1 MEQGAGML
9 STLFGLIAVAEV
21 VLLALVIAMRRR
33 QPDWAFTLLILV
45 ILALIWDNT
54 VVAIGSTVGE
64 GETLKTLSIPRYV
77 THGLLVPLLIMV
89 GVGLGRRHGVPSL
102 AGRTTPA
109 AFGAL
114 TVTLIAAGAWLD
126 IVGLDLQPTWYADTL
141 RYTNAASHGAPIP
154 AVITIL
160 VLIGIGVTLLV
171 RAHQPWLLAGAGAM
185 FVAAALGAVA
195 FWFGNIGELLLI
207 TALWWTATRTSRTGE
222 RGHRFLTM
230 RAPAPELSRSDRRP

>member
-9 STLFGLIAVAEV
+9 STLFGLIAVAEA
-21 VLLALVIAMRRR
+21 VLLALVITMRRR

-45 ILALIWDNT
+45 ILALIWDNA

-64 GETLKTLSIPRYV
+64 GETLRALSVPRYV

-102 AGRTTPA
+102 AGRTAPA
-109 AFGAL
+109 VFGAL
-114 TVTLIAAGAWLD
+114 TVVLMSAGIWLD
-126 IVGLDLQPTWYADTL
+126 IVGLDLQPTHYADTL

-160 VLIGIGVTLLV
+160 VLIGIGITLLV
-171 RAHQPWLLAGAGAM
+171 RARQPWLLAGGVAM

-207 TALWWTATRTSRTGE
+207 TALWWTATHTARTSEPVT
-222 RGHRFLTM
+222 
-230 RAPAPELSRSDRRP
+230 AS